1 MQRDGVGACCGSQ
14 VIYLRDPG
22 CKVLSDPEGHDD
34 MNAPRSAEIAQRPD
48 VYLASPG
55 HTRTSLCYPHQVWK
69 SRFSAR

>member
-1 MQRDGVGACCGSQ
+1 VVG
-14 VIYLRDPG
+14 
-22 CKVLSDPEGHDD
+22 DPECRNHV
-34 MNAPRSAEIAQRPD
+34 NAPRSAEIAQRPD